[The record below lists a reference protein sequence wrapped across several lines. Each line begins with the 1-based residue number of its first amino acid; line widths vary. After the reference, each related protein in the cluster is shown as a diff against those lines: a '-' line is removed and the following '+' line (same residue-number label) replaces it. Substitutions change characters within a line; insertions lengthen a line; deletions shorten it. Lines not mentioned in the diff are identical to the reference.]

1 MKYLITGG
9 SGLVGSNLIK
19 ALLND
24 DHEVINLSRSARSSD
39 QKGLQQVKWDGSSI
53 PEEVGSVDVVVNL
66 AGANVGQRWT
76 ESHKKLIYSSR
87 VQSTRACVKYI
98 NQQVDKPKV
107 FLSASGTNYY
117 GDDDTKPKTEVDE
130 AGTGFLSKVCK
141 AWEDEANKADIRTVI
156 MRIPPVLSTEGGPLE
171 KLLTPFKLFVG
182 GPTGSGNQSF
192 PWVHIEDMVRVIRF
206 FSGRTST
213 QGPYNLA
220 APDIVS
226 SKRFSSTLGKV
237 LHRPSFMRI
246 PKFALK
252 AIFGEMSVVLW
263 GGLAIKSDK
272 LREEGFEFKFPTLK
286 DALVDLLV

>member
-24 DHEVINLSRSARSSD
+24 EHEVINLSRSARSSD

-53 PEEVGSVDVVVNL
+53 PDEVGSVDVVVNL

-87 VQSTRACVKYI
+87 VQSTRACVNYI
-98 NQQVDKPKV
+98 NKQGSKPKV
-107 FLSASGTNYY
+107 FISASGTNYY
-117 GDDDTKPKTEVDE
+117 GDDDTKPKAEEDE
-130 AGTGFLSKVCK
+130 AGPGFLSKVCK

-171 KLLTPFKLFVG
+171 KLLTPFKMFVG
-182 GPTGSGNQSF
+182 GPTGSGKQSF
-192 PWVHIEDMVRVIRF
+192 PWVHIEDMVRAIRF

-220 APDIVS
+220 APEIVS
-226 SKRFSSTLGKV
+226 SKRFSTTLGKI
-237 LHRPSFMRI
+237 LHRPSFFRI
-246 PKFALK
+246 PKFALQT
-252 AIFGEMSVVLW
+252 IFGEMSVVLW

-272 LREEGFEFKFPTLK
+272 LRGDGFEFKFPTLK
-286 DALVDLLV
+286 GALVDLLV